1 MEEGGTFKILD
12 VIRMAIEN
20 TMRKKLLEYLDAKG
34 YPKNSIRSGYKIPYL
49 EMGNPN
55 ACLLLD
61 VAVLGDDGMVK
72 EFYEI
77 KSNSISS
84 SDVKKHNS
92 KFEEIRHRGETE
104 AMIANGALGF
114 LVTYDK
120 KKKDIELFLITDEI
134 DSLSTYVEVVQ
145 RLTKTKPGYSHFFRG
160 QGSVDFS
167 LLPSLYRRPNTPP
180 KERDL
185 LKEAIRRCPEE
196 FSGLNSTF
204 QQLVKLQHYGIP
216 TRLLDLTSNALIA
229 LFFAVEKK
237 EYKQLKT
244 KKIPRDGV
252 VFDFTVDNK
261 YIKSYDSDT
270 VSVLSNLAR
279 VESFTMPEMPCDEKA
294 FNKETDTVYLLHEI
308 RYEKPHFL
316 PVICPSDLK
325 KTFCVKPKL
334 DNARIRQ
341 QSGAFFLYGIGK
353 DKNTCSPLMEHPINI
368 IISHKFKDKLKA
380 ELACFGITDA
390 YVYPEM
396 VHVMR
401 DIKDEYKV

>member
-1 MEEGGTFKILD
+1 M
-12 VIRMAIEN
+12 RMAKEN
-20 TMRKKLLEYLDAKG
+20 TMRKKLLEYLEAKG
-34 YPKNSIRSGYKIPYL
+34 YQKNSIKEGYKIPYL
-49 EMGNPN
+49 ELDNPD
-55 ACLLLD
+55 ACLELD
-61 VAVLGDDGMVK
+61 IAVLGDDGLVK

-77 KSNSISS
+77 KSISISS
-84 SDVKKHNS
+84 SDVKKRNR
-92 KFEEIRHRGETE
+92 KFEEIRHKVEIE

-114 LVTYDK
+114 LVTYDN

-134 DSLSTYVEVVQ
+134 DSLSTYVEIIQ
-145 RLTKTKPGYSHFFRG
+145 RITKTRPGYSHYFRG

-167 LLPSLYRRPNTPP
+167 LLPSLYRKPSTPP
-180 KERDL
+180 KEKDL

-196 FSGLNSTF
+196 FSGLGSTF

-237 EYKQLKT
+237 EYKTLKT

-252 VFDFTVDNK
+252 VFDFTVESRF
-261 YIKSYDSDT
+261 IKSYDSDT

-279 VESFTMPEMPCDEKA
+279 VESFTMPEMPCDEEK

-316 PVICPSDLK
+316 PAICPSDLK

-353 DKNTCSPLMEHPINI
+353 DKNSCSPLMEHPINI
-368 IISHKFKDKLKA
+368 IIPHRYKDKLKA

-396 VHVMR
+396 DHVMR
-401 DIKDEYKV
+401 DIKEEFKVL